1 MKKSNNN
8 NIFDTLSSTA
18 SGARLLLETIIE
30 DYGTQDFLLCT
41 FFGLNEADQERFLE
55 VAAQKAGGR

>member
-1 MKKSNNN
+1 MKNSN

-18 SGARLLLETIIE
+18 SGARMLLEAIIE
-30 DYGTQDFLLCT
+30 DYGAQDFLQCI

-55 VAAQKAGGR
+55 AAALKAGAR